1 MTAKRKL
8 KKIDIEE
15 KIKVCQ
21 EFTQLWAQ
29 FFNLWGDGFEGRRV
43 TSEDEAKA
51 FQLMSTLARKLF
63 RFDYMMQKEFT
74 QAGTVQKVLSDA
86 VSLTKIHDMTES
98 QFSKF
103 QLDWHVAFISMNKCL
118 GRLNQRKPV
127 DKKKEKPKPAPKKPA
142 APGQA
147 AAPSASQQ
155 GAAPPQ
161 QAASPPTESA
171 PQPQQQPQQQSQQQT
186 PPQQPQPPQS

>member
-63 RFDYMMQKEFT
+63 RFDYMMEKEFT
-74 QAGTVQKVLSDA
+74 QAVTVQKVLASA
-86 VSLTKIHDMTES
+86 VSLTRIHDMSES

-103 QLDWHVAFISMNKCL
+103 QLDWHVAFIAMNKCL
-118 GRLNQRKPV
+118 GRLNLRKPV
-127 DKKKEKPKPAPKKPA
+127 DKKKAKPKAAPKKPA

-147 AAPSASQQ
+147 TAPSDSQAGTPAGQ
-155 GAAPPQ
+155 Q
-161 QAASPPTESA
+161 QATPPPTESA
-171 PQPQQQPQQQSQQQT
+171 P
-186 PPQQPQPPQS
+186 PPQEHAAPQATQDQPPPQN